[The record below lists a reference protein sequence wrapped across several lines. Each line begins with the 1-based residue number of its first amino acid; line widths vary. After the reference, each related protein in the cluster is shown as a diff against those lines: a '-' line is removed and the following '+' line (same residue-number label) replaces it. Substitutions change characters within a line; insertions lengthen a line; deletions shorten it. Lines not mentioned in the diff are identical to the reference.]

1 MIRTNSPSN
10 HIPHVLNGIKIWRE
24 SRSDH
29 RVDLLLLKVVGD
41 DARAMSWSVVVLE
54 HRARANCVE
63 CQQDKRPED
72 AVPVADAVQIANHT
86 V

>member
-24 SRSDH
+24 SRPDH
-29 RVDLLLLKVVGD
+29 RVDLLLLEVVGD

-54 HRARANCVE
+54 HRAWANCVE
-63 CQQDKRPED
+63 CRQNERPED
-72 AVPVADAVQIANHT
+72 AVPVANAIQVADHMV
-86 V
+86 